1 MLKLQ
6 SARGSLS
13 PLPELAGAS
22 VFWSFTQQTLTPWGC
37 GFFKGVKDS
46 AVARGALD
54 TYRARHTL
62 ASAGAE
68 GRPPPCYEVR
78 GA

>member
-1 MLKLQ
+1 MVLLKLQ
-6 SARGSLS
+6 SAPASLS

-22 VFWSFTQQTLTPWGC
+22 GRLTRFMQQTLTPWGC

-68 GRPPPCYEVR
+68 GRPPPLL
-78 GA
+78 